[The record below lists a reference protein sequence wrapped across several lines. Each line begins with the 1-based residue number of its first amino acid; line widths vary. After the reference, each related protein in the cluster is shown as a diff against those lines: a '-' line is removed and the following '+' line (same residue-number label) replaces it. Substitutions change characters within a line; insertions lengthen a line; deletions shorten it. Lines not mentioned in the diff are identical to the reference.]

1 MANRLLKKESE
12 PAVADSVVRSIIA
25 DLMDINPCYC
35 IQ

>member
-1 MANRLLKKESE
+1 MANRPLKKESE
-12 PAVADSVVRSIIA
+12 PAVADSVVRSTIA